1 MFIKYLRIEDVNGI
15 VREMEFHKGIN
26 LIVDETV
33 SVTNKETGNNVGKTT
48 VLKLIDFC
56 LGADPKI
63 IYTDDENKKEI
74 DVVKNYLTNCDVSVT
89 LVLKHD
95 LDIETSNEIVIERNF
110 QSRNKKVMRING
122 KNFTKNQGKDFENEL
137 DRLIIGERKEN
148 KPTFRQII
156 AHSIRYNDDRINKTL
171 KVLSAY
177 TSLAEYETLYLY
189 LFGISIADRSKI
201 LKKIST
207 EKEFK
212 KRIEKKQSKNELE
225 LSLALIND
233 TIARLERKKT
243 TLNINYDYENDLNNL
258 NNIKYQ
264 ISNISSKI
272 TELSLRKKII
282 IEAEEELRAN
292 KSDIDLQQLKRIY
305 NQASENM
312 SNIQKT
318 FEELV
323 DYHNKMLVE
332 KIRFITQDIP
342 NIETEI
348 SGLNDNLKNLLSKE
362 KELTNKIAKSDTF
375 KDLENIITE
384 LNENY
389 RRKGE
394 IDNSIS
400 QIDEVDKKV
409 ATLEEE
415 LQTID
420 QGLFSKKFKERIKNQ
435 LVKFNQYFS
444 DVSNKLYGE
453 RYGISFDIKVEKKTG
468 KDLYVFD
475 SFNANSSSGKKQ
487 GEILCFD
494 LAYIFY
500 ADDEEIPVLHFI
512 LNDKKELMHGNQL
525 TEVVDFIKNKD
536 VQLIFSILKDKLPD
550 ELNNEKNIVV
560 RLSQQDK
567 LFRIENRKD

>member
-1 MFIKYLRIEDVNGI
+1 MN
-15 VREMEFHKGIN
+15 FHKGIN

-63 IYTDDENKKEI
+63 IYIDDENKKEI
-74 DVVKNYLTNCDVSVT
+74 ETVKNYLVDSQVLVT
-89 LVLKHD
+89 LILKQD
-95 LDIETSNEIVIERNF
+95 LDIETSNEILIERNF
-110 QSRNKKVMRING
+110 QNRTKKVMKING
-122 KNFTKNQGKDFENEL
+122 ENLIKNNGKDFENEL
-137 DRLIIGERKEN
+137 DRLIIGERQTI
-148 KPTFRQII
+148 KPTFREII

-171 KVLSAY
+171 KVLSVY
-177 TSLAEYETLYLY
+177 TSLAQYETLYLY
-189 LFGISIADRSKI
+189 LFGISIEDRSKI

-212 KRIEKKQSKNELE
+212 KRIEKNQSKNELE

-233 TIARLERKKT
+233 TISQLERKKN
-243 TLNINYDYENDLNNL
+243 TLNINHDYEKDLINL
-258 NNIKYQ
+258 NNTKYQ
-264 ISNISSKI
+264 ISNISSQI
-272 TELSLRKKII
+272 TELSLRKDII
-282 IEAEEELRAN
+282 IEAEEELKAN

-312 SNIQKT
+312 LEIQKT

-323 DYHNKMLVE
+323 NYHNKMLVE

-342 NIETEI
+342 GIESEI
-348 SGLNDNLKNLLSKE
+348 ATLNSSLKSLLSKE
-362 KELTNKIAKSDTF
+362 KELATKIAKSDTF

-400 QIDEVDKKV
+400 QIDDVDNKV
-409 ATLEEE
+409 AILEEE
-415 LQTID
+415 LHEID
-420 QGLFSKKFKERIKNQ
+420 QGVFSEKFKERIKEQ
-435 LVKFNQYFS
+435 LVKFNKIFS
-444 DVSNKLYGE
+444 KVSDDLYGE
-453 RYGISFDIKVEKKTG
+453 KYGISFDIKVDKKTG
-468 KDLYVFD
+468 KSIYIFD

-494 LAYIFY
+494 LAYILF
-500 ADDEEIPVLHFI
+500 ADNEDIPVLHFI

-525 TEVVDFIKNKD
+525 IKVKDFIKDKN
-536 VQLIFSILKDKLPD
+536 VQLIFSILEDKLPT
-550 ELNNEKNIVV
+550 ELNNEKNIII
-560 RLSQQDK
+560 RLSQKEK
-567 LFRIENRKD
+567 LFKIE

>member
-1 MFIKYLRIEDVNGI
+1 MKIEDVNGI
-15 VREMEFHKGIN
+15 VREMNFHKGIN

-63 IYTDDENKKEI
+63 IYIDDENKKEI
-74 DVVKNYLTNCDVSVT
+74 ETVKNYLVDSQVLVT
-89 LVLKHD
+89 LILKQD
-95 LDIETSNEIVIERNF
+95 LDIDTSNEILIERNF
-110 QSRNKKVMRING
+110 QNRTKKVMKING
-122 KNFTKNQGKDFENEL
+122 ENLTKNNGKDFENEL
-137 DRLIIGERKEN
+137 DRLIIGERQTN
-148 KPTFRQII
+148 KPTFREII

-171 KVLSAY
+171 KVLSVY
-177 TSLAEYETLYLY
+177 TSLAQYETLYLY
-189 LFGISIADRSKI
+189 LFGISIEDRSKI

-212 KRIEKKQSKNELE
+212 KRIEKNQSKNELE

-233 TIARLERKKT
+233 TISRLERKKN
-243 TLNINYDYENDLNNL
+243 TLNINHNYEKDLINL
-258 NNIKYQ
+258 NNTKYQ
-264 ISNISSKI
+264 ISNISSQI
-272 TELSLRKKII
+272 TELSLRKEII
-282 IEAEEELRAN
+282 IEAEEELKAN

-312 SNIQKT
+312 LEIQKT

-323 DYHNKMLVE
+323 NYHNKMLVE

-342 NIETEI
+342 GIESEI
-348 SGLNDNLKNLLSKE
+348 ATLNSSLKGLLSKE
-362 KELTNKIAKSDTF
+362 KELATKIAKSDTF

-400 QIDEVDKKV
+400 QIDDVDNKV
-409 ATLEEE
+409 AILEEE
-415 LQTID
+415 LHAID
-420 QGLFSKKFKERIKNQ
+420 QGVFSEKFKERIKEQ
-435 LVKFNQYFS
+435 LVKFNKIFS
-444 DVSNKLYGE
+444 KVSDDLYGE
-453 RYGISFDIKVEKKTG
+453 KYGISFDIKVDKKTG
-468 KDLYVFD
+468 KSIYIFD

-494 LAYIFY
+494 LAYILF
-500 ADDEEIPVLHFI
+500 ADNEDIPVLHFI

-525 TEVVDFIKNKD
+525 IKVKDFIKDKN
-536 VQLIFSILKDKLPD
+536 VQLIFSILEDKLPI
-550 ELNNEKNIVV
+550 ELNNEKNIII
-560 RLSQQDK
+560 RLSQKEK
-567 LFRIENRKD
+567 LFKIE

>member
-1 MFIKYLRIEDVNGI
+1 MN
-15 VREMEFHKGIN
+15 FHKGIN

-63 IYTDDENKKEI
+63 IYIDDENKKEI
-74 DVVKNYLTNCDVSVT
+74 ETVKNYLVDSQVLVT
-89 LVLKHD
+89 LILKQD
-95 LDIETSNEIVIERNF
+95 LDIETSNEILIERNF
-110 QSRNKKVMRING
+110 QNKTKKVMKING
-122 KNFTKNQGKDFENEL
+122 HNLTKNKGKDFENEL
-137 DRLIIGERKEN
+137 DRLIIGERQTN
-148 KPTFRQII
+148 KPTFREII

-171 KVLSAY
+171 KVLSVY
-177 TSLAEYETLYLY
+177 TSLAQYETLYLY
-189 LFGISIADRSKI
+189 LFGISIEDRSKI

-212 KRIEKKQSKNELE
+212 KRIEKNQSKNELE

-233 TIARLERKKT
+233 TISRLERKKN
-243 TLNINYDYENDLNNL
+243 TLNINHNYEEDLINL
-258 NNIKYQ
+258 NNTKYQ

-272 TELSLRKKII
+272 TELSLRKEII
-282 IEAEEELRAN
+282 LEAEEELKAN

-342 NIETEI
+342 GIESEI
-348 SGLNDNLKNLLSKE
+348 ATLNSSLKSLLSKE
-362 KELTNKIAKSDTF
+362 KELATKIAKSDTF
-375 KDLENIITE
+375 KDLETIINE

-400 QIDEVDKKV
+400 QIDDVDNKMEI
-409 ATLEEE
+409 LEIE
-415 LQTID
+415 LHEID
-420 QGLFSKKFKERIKNQ
+420 QGLFSEKFKGRIKEQ
-435 LVKFNQYFS
+435 LVKFNKIFS
-444 DVSNKLYGE
+444 KVSDDLYGE
-453 RYGISFDIKVEKKTG
+453 KYGVSFDIKVDKKTG
-468 KDLYVFD
+468 KSIYIFD

-494 LAYIFY
+494 LAYILF
-500 ADDEEIPVLHFI
+500 ADNEDIPVLHFI

-525 TEVVDFIKNKD
+525 IKVKDFIKDKN
-536 VQLIFSILKDKLPD
+536 VQLIFSILEDKLPT
-550 ELNNEKNIVV
+550 ELNNEKNIII
-560 RLSQQDK
+560 RLSQKEK
-567 LFRIENRKD
+567 LFKIE

>member
-1 MFIKYLRIEDVNGI
+1 MFIKYLKIEDINGI
-15 VREMEFHKGIN
+15 VREMNFHKGIN

-63 IYTDDENKKEI
+63 IYIDDENKKEI
-74 DVVKNYLTNCDVSVT
+74 ETVKNYLVDSQVLVT
-89 LVLKHD
+89 LILKQD
-95 LDIETSNEIVIERNF
+95 LDIETSNEILIERNF
-110 QSRNKKVMRING
+110 QNKTKKVMKING
-122 KNFTKNQGKDFENEL
+122 HNLTKNKGKDFENEL
-137 DRLIIGERKEN
+137 DRLIIGERQTN
-148 KPTFRQII
+148 KPTFREII

-171 KVLSAY
+171 KVLSVY
-177 TSLAEYETLYLY
+177 TSLAQYETLYLY
-189 LFGISIADRSKI
+189 LFGISIEDRSKI

-212 KRIEKKQSKNELE
+212 KRIEKNQSKNELE

-233 TIARLERKKT
+233 TISRLERKKN
-243 TLNINYDYENDLNNL
+243 TLNINHNYEEDLINL
-258 NNIKYQ
+258 NNTKYQ

-272 TELSLRKKII
+272 TELSLRKEII
-282 IEAEEELRAN
+282 LEAEEELKAN

-342 NIETEI
+342 GIESEI
-348 SGLNDNLKNLLSKE
+348 ATLNSSLKSLLSKE
-362 KELTNKIAKSDTF
+362 KELATKIAKSDTF
-375 KDLENIITE
+375 KDLETIINE

-400 QIDEVDKKV
+400 QIDDVDNKMEI
-409 ATLEEE
+409 LEIE
-415 LQTID
+415 LHEID
-420 QGLFSKKFKERIKNQ
+420 QGLFSEKFKGRIKEQ
-435 LVKFNQYFS
+435 LVKFNKIFS
-444 DVSNKLYGE
+444 KVSDDLYGE
-453 RYGISFDIKVEKKTG
+453 KYGVSFDIKVDKKTG
-468 KDLYVFD
+468 KSIYIFD

-494 LAYIFY
+494 LAYILF
-500 ADDEEIPVLHFI
+500 ADNEDIPVLHFI

-525 TEVVDFIKNKD
+525 IKVKDFIKDKN
-536 VQLIFSILKDKLPD
+536 VQLIFSILEDKLPT
-550 ELNNEKNIVV
+550 ELNNEKNIII
-560 RLSQQDK
+560 RLSQKEK
-567 LFRIENRKD
+567 LFKIE

>member
-1 MFIKYLRIEDVNGI
+1 MN
-15 VREMEFHKGIN
+15 FHKGIN

-63 IYTDDENKKEI
+63 IYIDDENKKEI
-74 DVVKNYLTNCDVSVT
+74 ETVKNYLVDSQVLVT
-89 LVLKHD
+89 LILKQD
-95 LDIETSNEIVIERNF
+95 LDIETSNEILIERNF
-110 QSRNKKVMRING
+110 QNRTKKVMKING
-122 KNFTKNQGKDFENEL
+122 ENLTKNNGKDFENEL
-137 DRLIIGERKEN
+137 DRLIIGERQTN
-148 KPTFRQII
+148 KPTFREII

-171 KVLSAY
+171 KVLSVY
-177 TSLAEYETLYLY
+177 TSLAQYETLYLY
-189 LFGISIADRSKI
+189 LFGISIEDRSKI

-212 KRIEKKQSKNELE
+212 KRIEKNQSKNELE

-233 TIARLERKKT
+233 TISRLERKKN
-243 TLNINYDYENDLNNL
+243 TLNINHNYEKDLINL
-258 NNIKYQ
+258 NNTKYQ
-264 ISNISSKI
+264 ISNISSQI
-272 TELSLRKKII
+272 TELSLRKEII
-282 IEAEEELRAN
+282 IEAEEELKAN

-312 SNIQKT
+312 LEIQKT

-323 DYHNKMLVE
+323 NYHNKMLVE

-342 NIETEI
+342 GIESEI
-348 SGLNDNLKNLLSKE
+348 ATLNSSLKSLLSKE
-362 KELTNKIAKSDTF
+362 KELATKIAKSDTF

-400 QIDEVDKKV
+400 QIDDVDNKV
-409 ATLEEE
+409 AILEEE
-415 LQTID
+415 LHEID
-420 QGLFSKKFKERIKNQ
+420 QGVFSEKFKERIKEQ
-435 LVKFNQYFS
+435 LVKFNKIFS
-444 DVSNKLYGE
+444 KVSDDLYGE
-453 RYGISFDIKVEKKTG
+453 KYGISFDIKVDKKTG
-468 KDLYVFD
+468 KSIYIFD

-494 LAYIFY
+494 LAYILF
-500 ADDEEIPVLHFI
+500 ADNEDIPVLHFI

-525 TEVVDFIKNKD
+525 IKVKDFIKDKN
-536 VQLIFSILKDKLPD
+536 VQLIFSILEDKLPT
-550 ELNNEKNIVV
+550 ELNNEKNIII
-560 RLSQQDK
+560 RLSQKEK
-567 LFRIENRKD
+567 LFKIE

>member
-1 MFIKYLRIEDVNGI
+1 MFIKYLKIEDVNGI
-15 VREMEFHKGIN
+15 VREMNFHKGIN

-63 IYTDDENKKEI
+63 IYIDDENKKEI
-74 DVVKNYLTNCDVSVT
+74 ETVKNYLVDSQVLVT
-89 LVLKHD
+89 LILKQD
-95 LDIETSNEIVIERNF
+95 LDIETSNEILIERNF
-110 QSRNKKVMRING
+110 QNRTKKVMKING
-122 KNFTKNQGKDFENEL
+122 ENLTKNNGKDFENEL
-137 DRLIIGERKEN
+137 DRLIIGERQTN
-148 KPTFRQII
+148 KPTFREII

-171 KVLSAY
+171 KVLSVY
-177 TSLAEYETLYLY
+177 TSLAQYETLYLY
-189 LFGISIADRSKI
+189 LFGISIEDRSKI

-212 KRIEKKQSKNELE
+212 KRIEKNQSKNELE

-233 TIARLERKKT
+233 TISRLERKKN
-243 TLNINYDYENDLNNL
+243 TLNINHNYEKDLINL
-258 NNIKYQ
+258 NNTKYQ
-264 ISNISSKI
+264 ISNISSQI
-272 TELSLRKKII
+272 TELSLRKEII
-282 IEAEEELRAN
+282 IEAEEELKAN

-312 SNIQKT
+312 LEIQKT

-323 DYHNKMLVE
+323 NYHNKMLVE

-342 NIETEI
+342 GIESEI
-348 SGLNDNLKNLLSKE
+348 ATLNSSLKSLLSKE
-362 KELTNKIAKSDTF
+362 KELATKIAKSDTF

-400 QIDEVDKKV
+400 QIDDVDNKV
-409 ATLEEE
+409 AILEEE
-415 LQTID
+415 LHEID
-420 QGLFSKKFKERIKNQ
+420 QGVFSEKFKERIKEQ
-435 LVKFNQYFS
+435 LVKFNKIFS
-444 DVSNKLYGE
+444 KVSDDLYGE
-453 RYGISFDIKVEKKTG
+453 KYGISFDIKVDKKTG
-468 KDLYVFD
+468 KSIYIFD

-494 LAYIFY
+494 LAYILF
-500 ADDEEIPVLHFI
+500 ADNEDIPVLHFI

-525 TEVVDFIKNKD
+525 IKVKDFIKDKN
-536 VQLIFSILKDKLPD
+536 VQLIFSILEDKLPT
-550 ELNNEKNIVV
+550 ELNNEKNIII
-560 RLSQQDK
+560 RLSQKEK
-567 LFRIENRKD
+567 LFKIE

>member
-1 MFIKYLRIEDVNGI
+1 MFIKYLKIEDVNGI
-15 VREMEFHKGIN
+15 VREMNFHKGIN

-63 IYTDDENKKEI
+63 IYIDDENKKEI
-74 DVVKNYLTNCDVSVT
+74 ETVKNYLVDSQVLVT
-89 LVLKHD
+89 LILKQD
-95 LDIETSNEIVIERNF
+95 LDIETSNELLIERNF
-110 QSRNKKVMRING
+110 QNRTKKVMKING
-122 KNFTKNQGKDFENEL
+122 ENLTKNNGKDFENEL
-137 DRLIIGERKEN
+137 DRLIIGERQTN
-148 KPTFRQII
+148 KPTFREII

-171 KVLSAY
+171 KVLSVY
-177 TSLAEYETLYLY
+177 TSLAQYETLYLY
-189 LFGISIADRSKI
+189 LFGISIEDRSKI

-212 KRIEKKQSKNELE
+212 KRIEKNQSKNELE

-233 TIARLERKKT
+233 TISRLERKKN
-243 TLNINYDYENDLNNL
+243 TLNINHNYEKDLINL
-258 NNIKYQ
+258 NNTKYQ
-264 ISNISSKI
+264 ISNISSQI
-272 TELSLRKKII
+272 TELSLRKEII
-282 IEAEEELRAN
+282 IEAEEELKAN

-312 SNIQKT
+312 LEIQKT

-323 DYHNKMLVE
+323 NYHNKMLVE

-342 NIETEI
+342 GIESEI
-348 SGLNDNLKNLLSKE
+348 ATLNSSLKSLLSKE
-362 KELTNKIAKSDTF
+362 KELATKIAKSDTF

-400 QIDEVDKKV
+400 QIDDVDNKV
-409 ATLEEE
+409 AILEEE
-415 LQTID
+415 LHEID
-420 QGLFSKKFKERIKNQ
+420 QGVFSEKFKERIKEQ
-435 LVKFNQYFS
+435 LVKFNKIFS
-444 DVSNKLYGE
+444 KVSDDLYGE
-453 RYGISFDIKVEKKTG
+453 KYGISFDIKVDKKTG
-468 KDLYVFD
+468 KSIYIFD

-494 LAYIFY
+494 LAYILF
-500 ADDEEIPVLHFI
+500 ADNEDIPVLHFI

-525 TEVVDFIKNKD
+525 IKVKDFIKDKN
-536 VQLIFSILKDKLPD
+536 VQLIFSILEDKLPT
-550 ELNNEKNIVV
+550 ELNNEKDIII
-560 RLSQQDK
+560 RLSQKEK
-567 LFRIENRKD
+567 LFKIE

>member
-1 MFIKYLRIEDVNGI
+1 MN
-15 VREMEFHKGIN
+15 FHKGIN

-63 IYTDDENKKEI
+63 IYIDDENKKEI
-74 DVVKNYLTNCDVSVT
+74 ETVKNYLVDSQVLVT
-89 LVLKHD
+89 LILKQD
-95 LDIETSNEIVIERNF
+95 LDIETSNELLIERNF
-110 QSRNKKVMRING
+110 QNRTKKVMKING
-122 KNFTKNQGKDFENEL
+122 ENLTKNNGKDFENEL
-137 DRLIIGERKEN
+137 DRLIIGERQTN
-148 KPTFRQII
+148 KPTFREII

-171 KVLSAY
+171 KVLSVY
-177 TSLAEYETLYLY
+177 TSLAQYETLYLY
-189 LFGISIADRSKI
+189 LFGISIEDRSKI

-212 KRIEKKQSKNELE
+212 KRIEKNQSKNELE

-233 TIARLERKKT
+233 TISRLERKKN
-243 TLNINYDYENDLNNL
+243 TLNINHNYEKDLINL
-258 NNIKYQ
+258 NNTKYQ
-264 ISNISSKI
+264 ISNISSQI
-272 TELSLRKKII
+272 TELSLRKEII
-282 IEAEEELRAN
+282 IEAEEELKAN

-312 SNIQKT
+312 LEIQKT

-323 DYHNKMLVE
+323 NYHNKMLVE

-342 NIETEI
+342 GIESEI
-348 SGLNDNLKNLLSKE
+348 ATLNSSLKSLLSKE
-362 KELTNKIAKSDTF
+362 KELATKIAKSDTF

-400 QIDEVDKKV
+400 QIDDVDNKV
-409 ATLEEE
+409 AILEEE
-415 LQTID
+415 LHEID
-420 QGLFSKKFKERIKNQ
+420 QGVFSEKFKERIKEQ
-435 LVKFNQYFS
+435 LVKFNKIFS
-444 DVSNKLYGE
+444 KVSDDLYGE
-453 RYGISFDIKVEKKTG
+453 KYGISFDIKVDKKTG
-468 KDLYVFD
+468 KSIYIFD

-494 LAYIFY
+494 LAYILF
-500 ADDEEIPVLHFI
+500 ADNEDIPVLHFI

-525 TEVVDFIKNKD
+525 IKVKDFIKDKN
-536 VQLIFSILKDKLPD
+536 VQLIFSILEDKLPT
-550 ELNNEKNIVV
+550 ELNNEKDIII
-560 RLSQQDK
+560 RLSQKEK
-567 LFRIENRKD
+567 LFKIE

>member
-1 MFIKYLRIEDVNGI
+1 MFIKYLKIEDVNGI
-15 VREMEFHKGIN
+15 VREMNFHKGIN

-63 IYTDDENKKEI
+63 IYIDDENKKEI
-74 DVVKNYLTNCDVSVT
+74 ETVKNYLVDSQVLVT
-89 LVLKHD
+89 LILKQD
-95 LDIETSNEIVIERNF
+95 LDIDTSNEVLIERNF
-110 QSRNKKVMRING
+110 QNRTKKVMKING
-122 KNFTKNQGKDFENEL
+122 ENLTKNNGKDFENEL
-137 DRLIIGERKEN
+137 DRLIIGERQTN
-148 KPTFRQII
+148 KPTFREII

-171 KVLSAY
+171 KVLSVY
-177 TSLAEYETLYLY
+177 TSLAQYETLYLY
-189 LFGISIADRSKI
+189 LFGISIEDRSKI

-212 KRIEKKQSKNELE
+212 KRIEKNQSKNELE

-233 TIARLERKKT
+233 TISRLERKKN
-243 TLNINYDYENDLNNL
+243 TLNINHNYEKDLINL
-258 NNIKYQ
+258 NNTKYQ
-264 ISNISSKI
+264 ISNISSQI
-272 TELSLRKKII
+272 TELSLRKEII
-282 IEAEEELRAN
+282 IEAEEELKAN

-312 SNIQKT
+312 LEIQKT

-323 DYHNKMLVE
+323 NYHNKMLVE

-342 NIETEI
+342 GIESEI
-348 SGLNDNLKNLLSKE
+348 ATLNSSLKGLLSKE
-362 KELTNKIAKSDTF
+362 KELATKIAKSDTF

-400 QIDEVDKKV
+400 QIDDVDNKV
-409 ATLEEE
+409 AILEEE
-415 LQTID
+415 LHAID
-420 QGLFSKKFKERIKNQ
+420 QGVFSEKFKERIKEQ
-435 LVKFNQYFS
+435 LVKFNKIFS
-444 DVSNKLYGE
+444 KVSDDLYGE
-453 RYGISFDIKVEKKTG
+453 KYGISFDIKVDKKTG
-468 KDLYVFD
+468 KSIYIFD

-494 LAYIFY
+494 LAYILF
-500 ADDEEIPVLHFI
+500 ADNEDIPVLHFI

-525 TEVVDFIKNKD
+525 IKVKDFIKDKN
-536 VQLIFSILKDKLPD
+536 VQLIFSILEDKLPI
-550 ELNNEKNIVV
+550 ELNNEKNIII
-560 RLSQQDK
+560 RLSQKEK
-567 LFRIENRKD
+567 LFKIE

>member
-1 MFIKYLRIEDVNGI
+1 MFIKYLKIEDVNGI
-15 VREMEFHKGIN
+15 VREMNFHKGIN

-63 IYTDDENKKEI
+63 IYIDDENKKEI
-74 DVVKNYLTNCDVSVT
+74 ETVKNYLVDSQVLVT
-89 LVLKHD
+89 LILKQD
-95 LDIETSNEIVIERNF
+95 LDIETSNEILIERNF
-110 QSRNKKVMRING
+110 QSRTKKVMKING
-122 KNFTKNQGKDFENEL
+122 ENLTKNNGKDFENEL
-137 DRLIIGERKEN
+137 DRLIIGERQTN
-148 KPTFRQII
+148 KPTFREII

-171 KVLSAY
+171 KVLSVY
-177 TSLAEYETLYLY
+177 TSLAQYETLYLY
-189 LFGISIADRSKI
+189 LFGISIEDRSKI

-212 KRIEKKQSKNELE
+212 KRIEKNQSKNELE

-233 TIARLERKKT
+233 TISRLERKKN
-243 TLNINYDYENDLNNL
+243 TLNINHNYEKDLINL
-258 NNIKYQ
+258 NNTKYQ
-264 ISNISSKI
+264 ISNISSQI
-272 TELSLRKKII
+272 TELSLRKEII
-282 IEAEEELRAN
+282 IEAEEELKAN

-312 SNIQKT
+312 LEIQKT

-323 DYHNKMLVE
+323 NYHNKMLVE

-342 NIETEI
+342 GIESEI
-348 SGLNDNLKNLLSKE
+348 ATLNSSLKSLLSKE
-362 KELTNKIAKSDTF
+362 KELATKIAKSDTF

-400 QIDEVDKKV
+400 QIDDVDNKV
-409 ATLEEE
+409 AILEEE
-415 LQTID
+415 LHEID
-420 QGLFSKKFKERIKNQ
+420 QGVFSEKFKGRIKEQ
-435 LVKFNQYFS
+435 LVKFNKIFS
-444 DVSNKLYGE
+444 KVSDDLYGE
-453 RYGISFDIKVEKKTG
+453 KYGISFDIKEDKKTG
-468 KDLYVFD
+468 KSIYIFD

-494 LAYIFY
+494 LAYILF
-500 ADDEEIPVLHFI
+500 ADNEDIPVLHFI

-525 TEVVDFIKNKD
+525 IKVKDFIKDKN
-536 VQLIFSILKDKLPD
+536 VQLIFSILEDKLPT
-550 ELNNEKNIVV
+550 ELNNENNIII
-560 RLSQQDK
+560 RLSQKEK
-567 LFRIENRKD
+567 LFKIE

>member
-1 MFIKYLRIEDVNGI
+1 MFIKYLKIEDVNGI
-15 VREMEFHKGIN
+15 VREMNFHKGIN

-63 IYTDDENKKEI
+63 IYIDDENKKEI
-74 DVVKNYLTNCDVSVT
+74 ETVKNYLVDSQVLVT
-89 LVLKHD
+89 LILKQD
-95 LDIETSNEIVIERNF
+95 LDIDTSNEILIERNF
-110 QSRNKKVMRING
+110 QNRTKKVMKING
-122 KNFTKNQGKDFENEL
+122 ENLTKNNGKDFENEL
-137 DRLIIGERKEN
+137 DRLIIGERQTN
-148 KPTFRQII
+148 KPTFREII

-171 KVLSAY
+171 KVLSVY
-177 TSLAEYETLYLY
+177 TSLAQYETLYLY
-189 LFGISIADRSKI
+189 LFGISIEDRSKI

-212 KRIEKKQSKNELE
+212 KRIEKNQSKNELE

-233 TIARLERKKT
+233 TISRLERKKN
-243 TLNINYDYENDLNNL
+243 TLNINHNYEKDLINL
-258 NNIKYQ
+258 NNTKYQ
-264 ISNISSKI
+264 ISNISSQI
-272 TELSLRKKII
+272 TELSLRKEII
-282 IEAEEELRAN
+282 IEAEEELKAN

-312 SNIQKT
+312 LEIQKT

-323 DYHNKMLVE
+323 NYHNKMLVE

-342 NIETEI
+342 GIESEI
-348 SGLNDNLKNLLSKE
+348 ATLNSSLKGLLSKE
-362 KELTNKIAKSDTF
+362 KELATKIAKSDTF

-400 QIDEVDKKV
+400 QIDDVDNKV
-409 ATLEEE
+409 AILEEE
-415 LQTID
+415 LHAID
-420 QGLFSKKFKERIKNQ
+420 QGVFSEKFKERIKEQ
-435 LVKFNQYFS
+435 LVKFNKIFS
-444 DVSNKLYGE
+444 KVSDDLYGE
-453 RYGISFDIKVEKKTG
+453 KYGISFDIKVDKKTG
-468 KDLYVFD
+468 KSIYIFD

-494 LAYIFY
+494 LAYILF
-500 ADDEEIPVLHFI
+500 ADNEDIPVLHFI

-525 TEVVDFIKNKD
+525 IKVKDFIKDKN
-536 VQLIFSILKDKLPD
+536 VQLIFSILEDKLPI
-550 ELNNEKNIVV
+550 ELNNEKNIII
-560 RLSQQDK
+560 RLSQKEK
-567 LFRIENRKD
+567 LFKIE

>member
-1 MFIKYLRIEDVNGI
+1 MFIKYLKIEDVNGI
-15 VREMEFHKGIN
+15 VREMNFHKGIN

-63 IYTDDENKKEI
+63 IYIDDENKKEI
-74 DVVKNYLTNCDVSVT
+74 ETVKNYLVDSQVLVT
-89 LVLKHD
+89 LILKQD
-95 LDIETSNEIVIERNF
+95 LDIDTSNEILIERNF
-110 QSRNKKVMRING
+110 QNRTKKVMKING
-122 KNFTKNQGKDFENEL
+122 ENLTKNNGKDFENEL
-137 DRLIIGERKEN
+137 DRLIIGERQTN
-148 KPTFRQII
+148 KPTFREII

-171 KVLSAY
+171 KVLSVY
-177 TSLAEYETLYLY
+177 TSLAQYETLYLY
-189 LFGISIADRSKI
+189 LFGISIEDRSKI

-212 KRIEKKQSKNELE
+212 KRIEKNQSKNELE

-233 TIARLERKKT
+233 TISRLERKKN
-243 TLNINYDYENDLNNL
+243 TLNINHNYEKDLINL
-258 NNIKYQ
+258 NNTKYQ
-264 ISNISSKI
+264 ISIISSQI
-272 TELSLRKKII
+272 TELSLRKEII
-282 IEAEEELRAN
+282 IEAEEELKAN

-312 SNIQKT
+312 LEIQKT

-323 DYHNKMLVE
+323 NYHNKMLVE

-342 NIETEI
+342 GIESEI
-348 SGLNDNLKNLLSKE
+348 ATLNSSLKGLLSKE
-362 KELTNKIAKSDTF
+362 KELATKIAKSDTF

-400 QIDEVDKKV
+400 QIDDVDNKV
-409 ATLEEE
+409 AILEEE
-415 LQTID
+415 LHAID
-420 QGLFSKKFKERIKNQ
+420 QGVFSEKFKERIKEQ
-435 LVKFNQYFS
+435 LVKFNKIFS
-444 DVSNKLYGE
+444 KVSDDLYGE
-453 RYGISFDIKVEKKTG
+453 KYGISFDIKVDKKTG
-468 KDLYVFD
+468 KSIYIFD

-494 LAYIFY
+494 LAYILF
-500 ADDEEIPVLHFI
+500 ADNEDIPVLHFI

-525 TEVVDFIKNKD
+525 IKVKDFIKDKN
-536 VQLIFSILKDKLPD
+536 VQLIFSILEDKLPI
-550 ELNNEKNIVV
+550 ELNNEKNIII
-560 RLSQQDK
+560 RLSQKEK
-567 LFRIENRKD
+567 LFKIE

>member
-1 MFIKYLRIEDVNGI
+1 MFIKYLKIEDVNGI
-15 VREMEFHKGIN
+15 VREMNFHKGIN

-63 IYTDDENKKEI
+63 IYIDDENKKEI
-74 DVVKNYLTNCDVSVT
+74 ETVKNYLVDSQVLVT
-89 LVLKHD
+89 LILKQD
-95 LDIETSNEIVIERNF
+95 LDIETSNEILIERNF
-110 QSRNKKVMRING
+110 QNRTKKVMKING
-122 KNFTKNQGKDFENEL
+122 ENLIKNNGKDFENEL
-137 DRLIIGERKEN
+137 DRLIIGERQTI
-148 KPTFRQII
+148 KPTFREII

-171 KVLSAY
+171 KVLSVY
-177 TSLAEYETLYLY
+177 TSLAQYETLYLY
-189 LFGISIADRSKI
+189 LFGISIEDRSKI

-212 KRIEKKQSKNELE
+212 KRIEKNQSKNELE

-233 TIARLERKKT
+233 TISQLERKKN
-243 TLNINYDYENDLNNL
+243 TLNINHDYEKDLINL
-258 NNIKYQ
+258 NNTKYQ
-264 ISNISSKI
+264 ISNISSQI
-272 TELSLRKKII
+272 TELSLRKDII
-282 IEAEEELRAN
+282 IEAEEELKAN

-312 SNIQKT
+312 LEIQKT

-323 DYHNKMLVE
+323 NYHNKMLVE

-342 NIETEI
+342 GIESEI
-348 SGLNDNLKNLLSKE
+348 ATLNSSLKSLLSKE
-362 KELTNKIAKSDTF
+362 KELATKIAKSDTF

-400 QIDEVDKKV
+400 QIDDVDNKV
-409 ATLEEE
+409 AILEEE
-415 LQTID
+415 LHEID
-420 QGLFSKKFKERIKNQ
+420 QGVFSEKFKERIKEQ
-435 LVKFNQYFS
+435 LVKFNKIFS
-444 DVSNKLYGE
+444 KVSDDLYGE
-453 RYGISFDIKVEKKTG
+453 KYGISFDIKVDKKTG
-468 KDLYVFD
+468 KSIYIFD

-494 LAYIFY
+494 LAYILF
-500 ADDEEIPVLHFI
+500 ADNEDIPVLHFI

-525 TEVVDFIKNKD
+525 IKVKDFIKDKN
-536 VQLIFSILKDKLPD
+536 VQLIFSILEDKLPT
-550 ELNNEKNIVV
+550 ELNNEKNIII
-560 RLSQQDK
+560 RLSQKEK
-567 LFRIENRKD
+567 LFKIE

>member
-1 MFIKYLRIEDVNGI
+1 MFIKYLKIEDVNGL
-15 VREMEFHKGIN
+15 VREMKFHKGIN
-26 LIVDETV
+26 LIVDETMN
-33 SVTNKETGNNVGKTT
+33 VTNKETGNNVGKTT

-74 DVVKNYLTNCDVSVT
+74 ETVKKYLMDCQVLVT
-89 LVLKHD
+89 LVLKQD
-95 LDIETSNEIVIERNF
+95 LDVEESNEIVIERNF

-122 KNFTKNQGKDFENEL
+122 ENFTKNNGKDFENEL
-137 DRLIIGERKEN
+137 DRLIIGERQTN
-148 KPTFRQII
+148 KPTFREII

-171 KVLSAY
+171 KFLSVY
-177 TSLAEYETLYLY
+177 TSLAQYETLYLY
-189 LFGISIADRSKI
+189 LFGISIEDRSKI

-212 KRIEKKQSKNELE
+212 KRIEKNQSKNELE

-233 TIARLERKKT
+233 AIYRLEDKKS
-243 TLNINYDYENDLNNL
+243 TLNINHKYEEDLINL

-282 IEAEEELRAN
+282 LEAEAELKSN

-342 NIETEI
+342 GIESEI
-348 SGLNDNLKNLLSKE
+348 SMLNSSLKSLLTKE
-362 KELTNKIAKSDTF
+362 EELAIKIAKSDTF
-375 KDLENIITE
+375 KDLENIIAE

-400 QIDEVDKKV
+400 QINDVDEKV
-409 ATLEEE
+409 VTLEEE
-415 LQTID
+415 LHEID
-420 QGLFSKKFKERIKNQ
+420 QGLFSEKFKEKIKNQ
-435 LVKFNQYFS
+435 LVKFNKHFS
-444 DVSNKLYGE
+444 KVSNELYGE
-453 RYGISFDIKVEKKTG
+453 QYGISFNVKVDKKTG
-468 KDLYVFD
+468 KSIYVFD

-494 LAYIFY
+494 LAYILY
-500 ADDEEIPVLHFI
+500 ADDEGIPVLHFI

-525 TEVVDFIKNKD
+525 AKVVEFIKNKD
-536 VQLIFSILKDKLPD
+536 VQLIFSILQDKLPT
-550 ELNNEKNIVV
+550 ELNNEKNIIV
-560 RLSQQDK
+560 RLSQKDK
-567 LFRIENRKD
+567 LFKIEKCD